1 MADDSLLALSNTLIA
16 GRYAVDT
23 SQILLDAGG
32 GIPAYLARDRL
43 AADGK
48 RVALAVSRDASPRAR
63 ALNILVDPIDN
74 LMVPLGHGLA
84 PFPGGKGEG
93 YFVVCSPPPG
103 PPVSSQLNP
112 WPEKALMEL
121 VLRPVVRVLDV
132 LHSRKLTHRAI
143 RPNNVFQAAPGQ
155 PVTLGAAWAAP
166 PAMHQPVVFESPDS
180 AMCHPAGRG
189 DGTIADD
196 VYALGVLL
204 LTLLGGKIPMANMDD
219 ATVIRWKLDQGS
231 FAALTRDI
239 AVSGSFAELLRGMLA
254 EDPEHRPLPG
264 QLLDPANLRG
274 RRVAARPARR
284 SQRPVM
290 LNDIAVFDARM
301 LAFALL
307 SDQKKAV
314 QFLRSGLVTQW
325 LRRGLGD
332 AGLAAQIEDLVRGR
346 VGDTKSGPR
355 SDALL
360 VMHTVAAISPR
371 MPLCWR
377 GIALWPDSLPS
388 ILADGIA
395 GRGDLLVAAEELLIN
410 DVVSTWS
417 PAESRQERADAPD
430 IHSLRSQGS
439 GAGGLLRLFYGLN
452 PLLPCRSP
460 AMADGWVA
468 TLPDM
473 MHFLEQACAKAGDN
487 LIDLHISAFIA
498 SRADRKV
505 EMQVNSLIGTKDA
518 DAFRQGEI
526 ALLQDLQARYH
537 PGPMPGLAKW
547 VAARLRPDLE
557 LWRNK
562 SRRETLQARLDTL
575 AQAGFLS
582 RLLELTNDKAARS
595 LDSSGAQRAAYELAT
610 IDLEMAAIDNDDKLR
625 FADAERY
632 GQAITGGL
640 GLSAFILMAM
650 SVLLR

>member
-23 SQILLDAGG
+23 SQFLLDAGG

-48 RVALAVSRDASPRAR
+48 RLALLVSRDASPRAR
-63 ALNILVDPIDN
+63 ALKMLVDPIDN
-74 LMVPLGHGLA
+74 LMVPLGHGVA
-84 PFPGGKGEG
+84 PLPGGKGEG

-103 PPVSSQLNP
+103 PPVSAPLTA
-112 WPEKALMEL
+112 WPEKAVIDL
-121 VLRPVVRVLDV
+121 VLRPVARVLDV

-143 RPNNVFQAAPGQ
+143 RPNNVFQSAPGQ
-155 PVTLGAAWAAP
+155 PVTLGAAWAMP
-166 PAMHQPVVFESPDS
+166 PAMHQPAVFESPDS
-180 AMCHPAGRG
+180 AMCDPAGRG

-196 VYALGVLL
+196 VYALGVLM

-219 ATVIRWKLDQGS
+219 ATMIRWKLDLGS

-239 AVSGSFAELLRGMLA
+239 PVSGSFAELLRGMLA
-254 EDPEHRPLPG
+254 EDPEHRPSPAL
-264 QLLDPANLRG
+264 LLDPASLRG
-274 RRVAARPARR
+274 RRAPARPARR
-284 SQRPVM
+284 SQRPLM

-314 QFLRSGLVTQW
+314 QFLRSGLITQW

-332 AGLAAQIEDLVRGR
+332 ASLAARIEDLVRGR
-346 VGDTKSGPR
+346 MADTKSGPR
-355 SDALL
+355 GDPLL
-360 VMHTVAAISPR
+360 VMHTVSAISPH

-388 ILADGIA
+388 ILAEGIA
-395 GRGDLLVAAEELLIN
+395 GRSDLLAVAEELLIN
-410 DVVSTWS
+410 DITSSWS
-417 PAESRQERADAPD
+417 PAESRLERADAPD
-430 IHSLRSQGS
+430 VFPHRLQGS
-439 GAGGLLRLFYGLN
+439 GPGVLLRLYYGLN

-460 AMADGWVA
+460 IMAAKWIA
-468 TLPDM
+468 TLPDLM
-473 MHFLEQACAKAGDN
+473 YFLERAAVNAGDN

-505 EMQVNSLIGTKDA
+505 EMQVNNLIGTKDA
-518 DAFRQGEI
+518 ESFRLGEI

-537 PGPMPGLAKW
+537 PDPMPELAKW
-547 VAARLRPDLE
+547 VAARLRPDIDR
-557 LWRNK
+557 WHNK
-562 SRRETLQARLDTL
+562 FRREAMQVRLDAL
-575 AQAGFLS
+575 AQAGLLS
-582 RLLELTNDKAARS
+582 RLMELTDDATARS
-595 LDSSGAQRAAYELAT
+595 LDSMGATRAAYEVAAIDSELAT
-610 IDLEMAAIDNDDKLR
+610 IDNTDKLR
-625 FADAERY
+625 LADAERY
-632 GQAITGGL
+632 GQAITGGI